1 VKRPAEGPVWLPEPP
16 DTLSEASGA
25 LWTSILTSH
34 EMSDA
39 ELEVLR
45 SALAAL
51 DRADQAAGVLAS
63 EGLTVVDRYGGVRSH
78 PMLDAE
84 LRARTL
90 YARLVK
96 QLGVE
101 LAPGATRRGRPGGS
115 ATGRG
120 HR

>member
-1 VKRPAEGPVWLPEPP
+1 MTDLPDAP
-16 DTLSEASGA
+16 DTLSEPSRA
-25 LWTSILTSH
+25 LWSSILTTH
-34 EMSDA
+34 ELSDA

-51 DRADQAAGVLAS
+51 DRADQAAAVLAT
-63 EGLTVVDRYGGVRSH
+63 EGLTVTDRYGGVRSH

-101 LAPGATRRGRPGGS
+101 LTPGAVRRGRPGGS

-120 HR
+120 LVL